1 MDARA
6 FFDQIFGDLKLSEN
20 DAVWHVFKAGWNAR
34 DKLDRGIDAN
44 VDAVREKMKR
54 RAQMGLAKY
63 GVTTERN
70 DLTTLQWLN
79 HAQEEAMD
87 MCVYL
92 ERVMLDIKRRN
103 EKQKSGCEHC
113 NNPLFCGTRCKSCG
127 KRFKDLED

>member
-1 MDARA
+1 MDART
-6 FFDQIFGDLKLSEN
+6 FFDEIFGDLKLSEN
-20 DAVWHVFKAGWNAR
+20 DAAWSVFKAGWNAR

-44 VDAVREKMKR
+44 VDAVRDKMKR

-63 GVTTERN
+63 GVTTERD

-92 ERVMLDIKRRN
+92 QRLIRDVEKRTPRVIRK
-103 EKQKSGCEHC
+103 EQ
-113 NNPLFCGTRCKSCG
+113 RCQ
-127 KRFKDLED
+127 ED